1 MLENALALTEEYAM
15 LPPGGAV
22 LCAVSG
28 GADSVC
34 LLHWL
39 LRRREEVGFSLTAAH
54 FDHMIRGEESARDAA
69 FVEGLCRE
77 WGVPLALGRGDVPAE
92 ARRRGEGLEEAGR
105 RLRYAFLRRT
115 AAELGG
121 AVIATAHNA
130 DDDVETFFLHLLR
143 GAGLQGLTGIPPRRG
158 DLVRPL
164 LTTSRREILSYL
176 EAHGLPHVEDST
188 NADPSYARNRLR
200 LQLLPLLRE
209 LDPRL
214 EEHMGETMA
223 RLRGDNDCLNARA
236 LSALR
241 RAASTGEGLSLPAA
255 DLAGQPDPIA
265 LRAAARL
272 LGRMGEH
279 QFRSAH
285 LRALV
290 DLARSP
296 RPSGRVDLPHGLT
309 AERAYG
315 ALLLFRG
322 EGGPL
327 PPFAPVPLA
336 LRGETEVPDAGW
348 TFSCRPA
355 PAPEEPPSGPDLFY
369 LDPGRLSGPLT
380 VRPRQEGDALA
391 PPGRRRRTVK
401 KWLIDGKVPRRFRE
415 RIPLLADGAGPVWMA
430 GLGPESARLAA
441 PGAPALEIHA
451 RWKGV

>member
-241 RAASTGEGLSLPAA
+241 RAAATGEGLSLPAA
-255 DLAGQPDPIA
+255 DLAGQPTP
-265 LRAAARL
+265 
-272 LGRMGEH
+272 
-279 QFRSAH
+279 S
-285 LRALV
+285 
-290 DLARSP
+290 
-296 RPSGRVDLPHGLT
+296 PSGRRPGCWAGWGSTSSAPPTCGRWWIWPGLP
-309 AERAYG
+309 
-315 ALLLFRG
+315 
-322 EGGPL
+322 GP
-327 PPFAPVPLA
+327 P
-336 LRGETEVPDAGW
+336 AGW
-348 TFSCRPA
+348 TCPTASRRSGPTA
-355 PAPEEPPSGPDLFY
+355 PCSSSGGRGGPCPPSP
-369 LDPGRLSGPLT
+369 PCPWPSG
-380 VRPRQEGDALA
+380 
-391 PPGRRRRTVK
+391 GRRRSRTPAGPSPAA
-401 KWLIDGKVPRRFRE
+401 LPRRR
-415 RIPLLADGAGPVWMA
+415 RSPLRGRTSSIWTRGGSP
-430 GLGPESARLAA
+430 A
-441 PGAPALEIHA
+441 P
-451 RWKGV
+451 